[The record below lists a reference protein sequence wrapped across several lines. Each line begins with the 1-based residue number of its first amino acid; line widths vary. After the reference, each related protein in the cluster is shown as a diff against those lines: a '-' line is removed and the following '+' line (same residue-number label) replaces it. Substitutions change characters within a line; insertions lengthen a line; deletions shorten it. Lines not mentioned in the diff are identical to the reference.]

1 MTMAGHTPPL
11 LGPLGGP
18 TLSPAWSLGSSGPVG
33 QAPPVFRALS
43 LAPVVPGMAASRGP
57 RPLPT
62 CLSSG
67 ASSPSSVSRAP
78 GQQGGSSRQ
87 GQSFGRTAGLRT
99 DSSTTDGTAPRSVG
113 RSCVG
118 TEPPRTPCTTAPS
131 RGASGC
137 FMGQSQG
144 RGLEGPAVH
153 SGHHGPKSDS
163 ASCRNLP
170 VLAAQLTCPPPPK
183 TFVRLPEPP
192 LLGPPL
198 GPT

>member
-118 TEPPRTPCTTAPS
+118 TEPPAHPAPRPRLGVRVGVSWGRVKGAGWRALLSTAVTMAPN
-131 RGASGC
+131 
-137 FMGQSQG
+137 
-144 RGLEGPAVH
+144 LTVH
-153 SGHHGPKSDS
+153 LVVISPFWPHS
-163 ASCRNLP
+163 
-170 VLAAQLTCPPPPK
+170 
-183 TFVRLPEPP
+183 
-192 LLGPPL
+192 
-198 GPT
+198 